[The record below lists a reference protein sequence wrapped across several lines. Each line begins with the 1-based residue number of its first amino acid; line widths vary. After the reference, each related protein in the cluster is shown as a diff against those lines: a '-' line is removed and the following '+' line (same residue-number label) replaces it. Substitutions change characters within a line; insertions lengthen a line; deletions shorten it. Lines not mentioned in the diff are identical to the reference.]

1 MSQKD
6 HQEYDDVLGRAMRL
20 GKERHPQAP
29 HHHAAFANSVAYLIT
44 GMSGGY
50 GGPSMREHW
59 ASRIG
64 HSTGLVS
71 NCTFEQATEAVDA
84 CCYGPLTAE
93 VAQMLSM
100 EHCFDDAP
108 GEQEEALRLLGRNHI

>member
-1 MSQKD
+1 MI
-6 HQEYDDVLGRAMRL
+6 QEQYHGVLERAMKH
-20 GKERHPQAP
+20 GKERHPQSP
-29 HHHAAFANSVAYLIT
+29 QHHHAAFANSVAYLVT

-64 HSTGLVS
+64 HSAGLVS
-71 NCTFEQATEAVDA
+71 NCTFEQAAEALDE
-84 CCYGPLTAE
+84 CCYGPLTREHAS
-93 VAQMLSM
+93 MLHN

-108 GEQEEALRLLGRNHI
+108 GEVEAAQQMLSA

>member
-1 MSQKD
+1 MEK
-6 HQEYDDVLGRAMRL
+6 YDEALERAMKL
-20 GKERHPQAP
+20 GKERHSNAP
-29 HHHAAFANSVAYLIT
+29 AQHHAAFANSVAYLVT

-64 HSTGLVS
+64 HSKGEVGAFS
-71 NCTFEQATEAVDA
+71 FEGAVEAVEG
-84 CCYGPLTAE
+84 CCYEPLTIEHAC
-93 VAQMLSM
+93 MLDV

-108 GEQEEALRLLGRNHI
+108 GEVEEARRLLAAKNQQN